1 MSEAITGPGAPT
13 RLILPSGET
22 FNLGAS
28 SVGVAPVMVFT
39 PLVMIVFGFNSLAL
53 QYGERIGIALDRID
67 DLDAHGELNISL
79 T

>member
-1 MSEAITGPGAPT
+1 
-13 RLILPSGET
+13 
-22 FNLGAS
+22 
-28 SVGVAPVMVFT
+28 MVFT
-39 PLVMIVFGFNSLAL
+39 PVVMIVFGFNSLAL